1 MLAYECLIKTKSNVF
16 PMIVHAETEDEVIL
30 TIKNAFGENNLLY
43 MFPFTI

>member
-16 PMIVHAETEDEVIL
+16 PMIVHAKTEDDVIV
-30 TIKNAFGENNLLY
+30 TIKNAFGKNNLLY